1 MSYILQTNHLTKI
14 IDGKELVTDVN
25 IHVKKGEIYGFL
37 GPNVPEIHTESMIH
51 YLEDYM
57 YCTRKL
63 GLYVQ
68 LVA

>member
-1 MSYILQTNHLTKI
+1 
-14 IDGKELVTDVN
+14 
-25 IHVKKGEIYGFL
+25 
-37 GPNVPEIHTESMIH
+37 MIH

-68 LVA
+68 LRILCLSNLEEGVKALL

>member
-1 MSYILQTNHLTKI
+1 MTVSGLSKTFHF
-14 IDGKELVTDVN
+14 
-25 IHVKKGEIYGFL
+25 VKKQQKLEKTTEKVKVAVDDLSFCTTGGKFF
-37 GPNVPEIHTESMIH
+37 ESMIH

>member
-1 MSYILQTNHLTKI
+1 MYHR
-14 IDGKELVTDVN
+14 IDRQECSK
-25 IHVKKGEIYGFL
+25 
-37 GPNVPEIHTESMIH
+37 IHTESMIH

-57 YCTRKL
+57 YYTRKL

>member
-1 MSYILQTNHLTKI
+1 M
-14 IDGKELVTDVN
+14 D
-25 IHVKKGEIYGFL
+25 IYR
-37 GPNVPEIHTESMIH
+37 NECSKIHTESMIH

>member
-1 MSYILQTNHLTKI
+1 LFIRAYVWMCNRLDWTKCS
-14 IDGKELVTDVN
+14 
-25 IHVKKGEIYGFL
+25 
-37 GPNVPEIHTESMIH
+37 EIHTESMIH